1 MCVYGCKSQGPKV
14 DQGRKRSLCLWEP
27 GTKASRFE
35 CPSPY
40 TLGPIK
46 AIGVSQTGCLELKCG
61 LSSQCSSQHLCT
73 QLRAEHRLALE
84 CPQVCVLRW
93 RRSGGTAGGG
103 RDRHAH
109 PGAEPGV
116 GLSSAVP
123 VTRQVG
129 AERSESPESRCG
141 PQAAPPPPAP
151 GRVLAGAAS
160 SFSCGVR
167 ARGGPLSAVAAGA
180 PRSSAP
186 RRHRRHVALRPGLRA
201 LQVDPAPVAAQCH
214 RLRHHRAVRP
224 RLGTVEHPPPDVLA
238 LVEMLGRGRR
248 QRVLRRWL
256 PEPHGVW

>member
-14 DQGRKRSLCLWEP
+14 DPGRKHSLCLWEP
-27 GTKASRFE
+27 DTQASRFE

-40 TLGPIK
+40 TLGSIIYSQD
-46 AIGVSQTGCLELKCG
+46 IGMFQTECLELKCG
-61 LSSQCSSQHLCT
+61 LSSRCSSHPLCT

-93 RRSGGTAGGG
+93 RQSGGTAGGG

-129 AERSESPESRCG
+129 AARSESPESRCG
-141 PQAAPPPPAP
+141 PHAAPPPPAP
-151 GRVLAGAAS
+151 GRVLPGAAS
-160 SFSCGVR
+160 SFSCGVG

-186 RRHRRHVALRPGLRA
+186 RRHRRHAALRPGLRA
-201 LQVDPAPVAAQCH
+201 LQVDPAPVAAQRH

-224 RLGTVEHPPPDVLA
+224 RLGAVEHPPPDVLA
-238 LVEMLGRGRR
+238 LVEMLA
-248 QRVLRRWL
+248 
-256 PEPHGVW
+256 